1 MKNIPAAIVVAV
13 VAISTINFATAQTTP
28 TAKPG
33 GRTYEQCHEAGLKR
47 GYSSLGR
54 RGQSSGIDMFVQ
66 KCMQGGSK
74 K

>member
-1 MKNIPAAIVVAV
+1 MKNILAAIVVAV
-13 VAISTINFATAQTTP
+13 VAISTSNFATAQ

-33 GRTYEQCHEAGLKR
+33 GRTYEQCREAGLKR
-47 GYSSLGR
+47 GYSNLGR
-54 RGQSSGIDMFVQ
+54 RGQSSGIDAFIE

>member
-1 MKNIPAAIVVAV
+1 MKNIPAAMIVAIVVF
-13 VAISTINFATAQTTP
+13 STINFATAQTSP

-33 GRTYEQCHEAGLKR
+33 GRTHDQCYQAGLKR
-47 GYSSLGR
+47 GYSNLGR
-54 RGQSSGIDMFVQ
+54 RGERSGIDMFVE